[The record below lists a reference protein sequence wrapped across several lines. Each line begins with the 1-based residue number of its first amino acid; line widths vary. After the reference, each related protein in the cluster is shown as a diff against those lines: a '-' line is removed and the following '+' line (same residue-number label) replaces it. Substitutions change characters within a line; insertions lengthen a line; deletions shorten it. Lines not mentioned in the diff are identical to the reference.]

1 MEWQERVRAAVEAW
15 QQALGHDAVVLDAAA
30 IKAAQTA
37 TFATAHRLL
46 AIVVP
51 ESVEALQAAM
61 RIATKHEVAVYPTSR
76 GRNWGMG
83 SRAPTAD
90 RCVLVDLSR
99 LDRIRHLDDDL
110 GVVRLETGV
119 SFRQLHEALVEKG
132 ATHHIP
138 VIGGPADASV
148 LANLLMRGDRIGPWV
163 GHLDEL
169 CDLEVVLPTGE
180 LLRTGFGRFGDHE
193 SNALE
198 PWGLGPALS
207 GLFSQSNLG
216 IVTAATLPLRR
227 RAPAIRSFGFE
238 LTQPELPR
246 VIDGLRELVRDQAI
260 APRCVAL
267 WNTYKA
273 LAVQGRFPWGR
284 TEGRTPLNLGELDG
298 VERWTVTGS
307 VHAPSDAVAEALQ
320 AHITGVVEPLGTAHW
335 WMETPGDPTLVG
347 TPTDANLG
355 SVYWRSRTVVKDA
368 LDPNRDGCGL
378 LWLCHLL
385 PFDGDAIHQ
394 AVEVVHRR
402 VLEDGFE
409 PNLGFQV
416 VSARAVRF
424 FTAIAY
430 DRRLDGDDA
439 RALACHD
446 RVMSELAALGH
457 LPFRLGVQSMNSMPA
472 GDATHARLV
481 KAVKDATDPA
491 AVLAPGL
498 YDRD

>member
-1 MEWQERVRAAVEAW
+1 MDWQERVRAAVEAW
-15 QQALGHDAVVLDAAA
+15 QQALGPEAVILDAAA

-37 TFATAHRLL
+37 TFATPHRLL

-51 ESVEALQAAM
+51 DSVEALQTAL
-61 RIATKHEVAVYPTSR
+61 RIATRHEVPVYPTSR

-90 RCVLVDLSR
+90 RCVLLDLSR
-99 LDRIRHLDDDL
+99 LDRIRRLDDDL

-119 SFRQLHEALVEKG
+119 SFRQLHQALLEQG
-132 ATHHIP
+132 ATHHMP

-163 GHLDEL
+163 GHLEEL

-180 LLRTGFGRFGDHE
+180 LLRTGYGRFGDHA

-198 PWGLGPALS
+198 PWGIGPALS

-216 IVTAATLPLRR
+216 IVTAATIPLRR
-227 RAPAIRSFGFE
+227 KAPALRAFGFE

-246 VIDGLRELVRDQAI
+246 VVDALRELVRDQAL
-260 APRCVAL
+260 APRCLAL

-273 LAVQGRFPWGR
+273 LAVQGRFPWQR
-284 TEGRTPLNLGELDG
+284 TQGRTPLNLEESDG

-307 VHAPSDAVAEALQ
+307 VHAPSDAVAHALQ
-320 AHITGVVEPLGTAHW
+320 AHIAQAVEPLGTAHW
-335 WMETPGDPTLVG
+335 WMETPQDPTLEG

-385 PFDGDAIHQ
+385 PFDGDAIHE
-394 AVEVVHRR
+394 AVVRVHRR
-402 VLEDGFE
+402 VLDAGFE

-430 DRRLDGDDA
+430 DRRVDGEDA

-446 RVMSELAALGH
+446 EVMSDLSALGH
-457 LPFRLGVQSMNSMPA
+457 LPFRLGVQSMGALPE
-472 GDATHARLV
+472 GDATHTHV
-481 KAVKDATDPA
+481 IKAVKAATDPA
-491 AVLAPGL
+491 GVLAPGL